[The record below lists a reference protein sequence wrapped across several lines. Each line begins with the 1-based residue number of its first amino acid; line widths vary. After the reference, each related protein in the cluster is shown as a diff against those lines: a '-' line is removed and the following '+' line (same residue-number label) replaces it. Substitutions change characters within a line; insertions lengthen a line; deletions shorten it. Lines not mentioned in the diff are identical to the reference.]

1 MLPTRSQN
9 YPSSFPAPVWYLH
22 LVEQAGDEVLE
33 RAGFYPN
40 EHLLDTAKALVA
52 KQDRVLAQFLSQRVF
67 WWICYDHRNGDEE
80 SLAINNR
87 RIIPLNWFRQ
97 IADSKFANSL
107 KEISKIA
114 KSDLEQL
121 LYEATIYQEFFELQI
136 LVKDES
142 IQ

>member
-1 MLPTRSQN
+1 M
-9 YPSSFPAPVWYLH
+9 
-22 LVEQAGDEVLE
+22 
-33 RAGFYPN
+33 
-40 EHLLDTAKALVA
+40 AKALVA

-67 WWICYDHRNGDEE
+67 WWICYDHKNGDEE
-80 SLAINNR
+80 YLEINNR

-107 KEISKIA
+107 KEIAKIA

>member
-97 IADSKFANSL
+97 IADSKLSIVFRATNFSKRRKYPVAKKQRH
-107 KEISKIA
+107 KERNFKTS
-114 KSDLEQL
+114 QL
-121 LYEATIYQEFFELQI
+121 
-136 LVKDES
+136 
-142 IQ
+142 